1 MGNDANLVN
10 SVRRY
15 PICRMHTHF
24 IIKGYFFLM
33 FQEPL
38 PDRLVQ
44 KHAGN
49 LTVPVRKN
57 DIQIDCLVPKLQCTL
72 TKTTKCTCM
81 ARTR

>member
-49 LTVPVRKN
+49 LTVSVRN
-57 DIQIDCLVPKLQCTL
+57 RDYFMVGECVRFLFTSFEES
-72 TKTTKCTCM
+72 KTNE
-81 ARTR
+81 

>member
-33 FQEPL
+33 FQEPFS
-38 PDRLVQ
+38 DRLVQ

-72 TKTTKCTCM
+72 TKTTKFTCK